1 MNAGIV
7 GLVFI
12 MLAMFLTW
20 VTVVMIPPAKNNPVS
35 PTRPRRVTKGTIRRG
50 RGPAGDE

>member
-1 MNAGIV
+1 MIAG
-7 GLVFI
+7 LFFTL
-12 MLAMFLTW
+12 LAMFIVWILA
-20 VTVVMIPPAKNNPVS
+20 VMVPPAKNNPVS